1 MKPISELRLAD
12 IISREV
18 FVVAPDTPLGTHPEM
33 LLQPALE
40 LEKQFSEDTLD
51 ALPGVFYMFDAAGRF
66 VRWNHLFSKVTGNTP
81 RLL

>member
-1 MKPISELRLAD
+1 
-12 IISREV
+12 
-18 FVVAPDTPLGTHPEM
+18 M

-66 VRWNHLFSKVTGNTP
+66 VRWNHPFSKVTGNTP